1 MKNEVL
7 NLGKSNFMVH
17 FYHGPKLDQTC
28 ISLVLVDKKHT
39 VRFQINNYKQEK
51 ENLLD

>member
-39 VRFQINNYKQEK
+39 VRFQINDKQDK